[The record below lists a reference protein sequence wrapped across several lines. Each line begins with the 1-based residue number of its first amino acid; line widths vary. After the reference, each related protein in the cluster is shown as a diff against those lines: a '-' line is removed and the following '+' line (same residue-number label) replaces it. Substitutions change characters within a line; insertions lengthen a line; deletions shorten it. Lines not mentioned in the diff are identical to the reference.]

1 LLIILVFKKVKIL
14 EDALIDA
21 KKKSNMS
28 AFGGLSEATERGG
41 GAVSP
46 TTTGMPPYNNTRR
59 DSDTLNGFK

>member
-1 LLIILVFKKVKIL
+1 L